1 MKSDQQYVDA
11 GFVLARGL
19 LDKDDFLAV
28 EQIVIEKISKH
39 YKRIESLNDPDWV
52 SYSVNHSECVTKV
65 YDEMRDHEV
74 FIELGKSNKIVGIV
88 RQLIRA
94 PELYR
99 KVPFRIDVPFE
110 TKELA
115 FWHQDDFYVK
125 GNDEELTAWIPLFDT
140 HVQHG
145 ALLVM
150 PRSQKLGRI
159 PHTLCVGKKSLPV
172 AVYHNEVR
180 YVEMSRGDVLFFS
193 PLLLHSSSLNISDQI
208 RYSIN
213 LRYTTSLKAPSPVM
227 KGTVGV

>member
-1 MKSDQQYVDA
+1 MKIDQQYIDA

-19 LDKDDFLAV
+19 LEQDDFLAV
-28 EQIVIEKISKH
+28 EQIVIKKIGKH
-39 YKRIESLNDPDWV
+39 FKPISSLNDPDWV
-52 SYSVNHSECVTKV
+52 TYSVNNPECVTKL

-74 FIELGKSNKIVGIV
+74 FMELGKSDKIVHIV
-88 RQLIRA
+88 RQLIRE

-110 TKELA
+110 IKELA
-115 FWHQDDFYVK
+115 FWHQDDFYVQ

-140 HVQHG
+140 RVQHG
-145 ALLVM
+145 ALTIM
-150 PRSQKLGRI
+150 PRSQKLGRV
-159 PHTLCVGKKSLPV
+159 PHTLSVGKKSLPV
-172 AVYHNEVR
+172 GVYHNEVR

-208 RYSIN
+208 RYSIQ
-213 LRYTTSLKAPSPVM
+213 LRYTSSLKAPSTVM